1 MKPLPVR
8 VRLTAWYLA
17 VICLVLLIA
26 SLGMYIGIRITIE
39 RQIDRSLRGR
49 VQEMHDFIWRH
60 RRVDD
65 ADMPE
70 HFRRSSEVQPAE
82 ELFEVADGT
91 GKWLYQ
97 APLMERLNLSPSV
110 PDPKRPPYYE
120 TISRRRGNLRMLSST
135 IEVAERRYFVQVATV
150 IQPLYDILRGFR
162 VASLWTFPIVLFA
175 AGAGG
180 YWLSGRAMKP
190 VHDIAR
196 AAQGISER
204 NLSHRLSVPAAHD
217 ELRHLS
223 EMLNGMLARLDSA
236 FTRITRFTAD
246 ASHELRTPITVI
258 RTTAEVILERARS
271 VEEYEELVGQIRTE
285 SEYTSELIENL
296 LTLARADVNP
306 TSLELSPVDAQQI
319 VAEIIPGSRALAA
332 SRALTLSTQID
343 PGSVVVS
350 AEKQSLKRLLV
361 ILVDN
366 AIKYTPA
373 GGEVRLTLTSDT
385 TQAVFAVEDS
395 GIGIAKE
402 DLPHL
407 FERFYRAS
415 NARNSGVEGTGLGLA
430 IAAWIATAHNGKL
443 EVASVPAAGTTFR
456 MVLPLLGAA
465 AQP

>member
-1 MKPLPVR
+1 MKPLPIR

-17 VICLVLLIA
+17 VVCLVLFIS
-26 SLGMYIGIRITIE
+26 SLGMYVGIRIAIQ
-39 RQIDRSLRGR
+39 RQIDRSLEERI
-49 VQEMHDFIWRH
+49 QEMKDFLWRH
-60 RRVDD
+60 RQVDES
-65 ADMPE
+65 DMPE

-82 ELFEVADGT
+82 ELFEVADGS
-91 GKWLYQ
+91 GNWLYR
-97 APLMERLNLSPSV
+97 APLMEGLGIPPSV
-110 PDPKRPPYYE
+110 PDPKRQPYYE

-135 IEVAERRYFVQVATV
+135 VEVSGRDYFVQVATV

-162 VASLWTFPIVLFA
+162 TAALWTFPIVLFA

-180 YWLSGRAMKP
+180 YWLSGRAMRP
-190 VHDIAR
+190 VHDIAN

-204 NLSHRLSVPAAHD
+204 NLAQRLSVPVAND

-223 EMLNGMLARLDSA
+223 ETLNGMLARLDSA
-236 FTRITRFTAD
+236 FTRITRFTSD

-258 RTTAEVILERARS
+258 RTTAEVILERPRS

-306 TSLELSPVDAQQI
+306 TSLELSPVDAHQ
-319 VAEIIPGSRALAA
+319 VVDEIASGSRALAA
-332 SRALTLSTQID
+332 SHDLTFSAQID
-343 PGSVVVS
+343 PGNVVVS
-350 AEKQSLKRLLV
+350 AERQSLKRLLV
-361 ILVDN
+361 ILIDN

-373 GGEVRLTLTSDT
+373 GGEVRLTLTSDST
-385 TQAVFAVEDS
+385 RAVFEVKDS

-402 DLPHL
+402 DLPHI

-443 EVASVPAAGTTFR
+443 EVDSIPSEGTTFR
-456 MVLPLLGAA
+456 MALPLADDAA
-465 AQP
+465 HP